1 MINKE
6 YYNNL
11 IDRIFNILYIY
22 EENISLFETYVKSLV
37 FELSGNE
44 DFFEIQQIRFRLNA
58 LLLNNINH
66 EDVRK
71 TVLKSVNII
80 DRIIKR

>member
-22 EENISLFETYVKSLV
+22 EENIDLFETYVKSLV